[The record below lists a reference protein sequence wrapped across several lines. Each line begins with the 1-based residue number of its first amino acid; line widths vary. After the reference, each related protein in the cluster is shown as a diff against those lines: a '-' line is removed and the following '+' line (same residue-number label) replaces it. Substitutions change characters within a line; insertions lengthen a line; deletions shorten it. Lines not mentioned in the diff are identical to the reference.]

1 MSLAVRMPLLP
12 LLDRARTALVAH
24 TGWLMIIW
32 VLARNI
38 RRLAVRHFYC
48 PRCYLAF
55 LIRSLARRHTLT
67 FHDSRDKSA
76 ACLSQSSNHA
86 SNSEATSGEQSK
98 DQRPFLE
105 SCVAPVMACLAAS
118 LNR

>member
-12 LLDRARTALVAH
+12 LLDRTRTALVAH
-24 TGWLMIIW
+24 TCWLVIIG

-38 RRLAVRHFYC
+38 SRLAVHHFYC
-48 PRCYLAF
+48 PRCYAF